1 MSGPE
6 DLYPPVQYGWWWVL
20 LAIGII
26 VAVIL
31 VAWLVVALTRPK
43 RVPAVDPTAGL
54 PPLAV
59 VLEVLRREYFSGIDD
74 VERAYLGGELDA
86 RSANLEL
93 SRLVRGY
100 VNEHSGLEAPVLTLD
115 DLAARGVHPSLVDAL
130 RRHYYPSI
138 FRRGPIVDPVAG
150 AAAAREVVSAWH

>member
-6 DLYPPVQYGWWWVL
+6 ELYPPVQYGWGWVL
-20 LAIGII
+20 VAIGII
-26 VAVIL
+26 VVVLL
-31 VAWLVVALTRPK
+31 VAWLVLALTRPR
-43 RVPAVDPTAGL
+43 RVPLADPASGGPSTT
-54 PPLAV
+54 V
-59 VLEVLRREYFSGIDD
+59 VLEVLRQEYLAGIDD

-86 RSANLEL
+86 RAANLEL

-100 VNEHSGLEAPVLTLD
+100 VNDHSGLEAPVLTLD
-115 DLAARGVHPSLVDAL
+115 DLTARGVHPALVDAL

-150 AAAAREVVSAWH
+150 AAAAREVVAAWH